1 MLSSNMTYV
10 VAGAAAVVLIALIL
24 VVVVARGRG
33 RNTRVATGLDTRPEW
48 TSLADPAV
56 DGPAD
61 TASESTVKASFD
73 DVGEGPAPPEENIVK
88 STPETTVPQDAM
100 PVAPTEPAATLDR
113 SAPDLDRPAA
123 ELVPS
128 ATPSDRPAATL
139 DLRPGIEP
147 VVTLVTSLLQYS
159 GDLDPEELRRLE
171 LYRPERV
178 VAAVDALTPSMTG
191 RSSESKRARLA
202 RIRQYA
208 DSLATKP
215 VDEPTATD
223 VFVADPTPF
232 RQPEVWGVD
241 GGGTTLTPDPELSL
255 LNEQPA
261 PAAEDA
267 PAAEIAPA
275 AEAEPTAE
283 VEPGHDKKAAID
295 ELVRDAT
302 PEALSRLQRYLDD
315 PDPEVQIH
323 ALSAAERLLGPE

>member
-10 VAGAAAVVLIALIL
+10 VAGAAAIVLIVIVL
-24 VVVVARGRG
+24 VLVMARSRG
-33 RNTRVATGLDTRPEW
+33 RNTHVAAGLDSRPEW

-56 DGPAD
+56 NSSADAASENTAETWAEDVSDGPVSPIEAAAPFQQP
-61 TASESTVKASFD
+61 ASA
-73 DVGEGPAPPEENIVK
+73 
-88 STPETTVPQDAM
+88 
-100 PVAPTEPAATLDR
+100 
-113 SAPDLDRPAA
+113 LDRPSAA
-123 ELVPS
+123 LVQPDAPLDLS
-128 ATPSDRPAATL
+128 AVTL
-139 DLRPGIEP
+139 DLRPGIDP
-147 VVTLVTSLLQYS
+147 VVTLITSLLQHS

-208 DSLATKP
+208 DSLTTKP

-255 LNEQPA
+255 LDEQPA
-261 PAAEDA
+261 PAAED
-267 PAAEIAPA
+267 APA

-315 PDPEVQIH
+315 PDPEVQLH
-323 ALSAAERLLGPE
+323 ALSAAERLLASE